1 MGTKSLSQTL
11 RANRHWWLLL
21 YVPFYLTWFF
31 ILERLITSDYWAC
44 YLPIDDWIP
53 FWEGFVVPYV
63 LWYPFMIAM
72 GLYLLFR
79 DIPAFVRYM
88 WFLIFG
94 FTFCLV
100 FYMVVPNGQ
109 DLRPDTFARDNLL
122 VQLVQRLYSVDTNT
136 NVFPSMHVVGSVA
149 VAYAVFDSDRL
160 RNGWLRAGTVLLA
173 AVISVSILFVKQHS
187 ALDLIGALVLCLPI
201 WLGLRRWRRVS
212 RLRQGRATD
221 GIAAGDPPAVE

>member
-1 MGTKSLSQTL
+1 MGSKSLSRTL

-31 ILERLITSDYWAC
+31 LLERSITSDYWAC
-44 YLPIDDWIP
+44 YLPIDDQIP

-63 LWYPFMIAM
+63 LWYPFMIVM
-72 GLYLLFR
+72 GLYLLLR

-94 FTFCLV
+94 FTFCLL
-100 FYMVVPNGQ
+100 FYMIVPNGQ
-109 DLRPDTFARDNLL
+109 DLRPDAFARDNLL
-122 VQLVQRLYSVDTNT
+122 VRLVRRLYSVDTNT

-160 RNGWLRAGTVLLA
+160 RNGWLRAVTVLLA

-201 WLGLRRWRRVS
+201 WLGLNRWRRVS
-212 RLRQGRATD
+212 RLRKSRAASKN
-221 GIAAGDPPAVE
+221 AA

>member
-1 MGTKSLSQTL
+1 MGKASLSQTL

-31 ILERLITSDYWAC
+31 LLERLITSDYWSC
-44 YLPIDDWIP
+44 YLPIDDLIP

-63 LWYPFMIAM
+63 LWYPFMIVM
-72 GLYLLFR
+72 GLYLLLR

-88 WFLIFG
+88 WFLIIG
-94 FTFCLV
+94 FTFCLL
-100 FYMVVPNGQ
+100 FYMIVPNGQ
-109 DLRPDTFARDNLL
+109 DLRPETFPRDNLL
-122 VQLVQRLYSVDTNT
+122 VRLVRRLYGVDTNT

-160 RNGWLRAGTVLLA
+160 RNGWLRAVTVLLA

-187 ALDLIGALVLCLPI
+187 ALDLIGAMVLCLPI
-201 WLGLRRWRRVS
+201 WLGLNRWRHVS
-212 RLRQGRATD
+212 RLRKSGGIGSITD
-221 GIAAGDPPAVE
+221 GDPPAGE

>member
-1 MGTKSLSQTL
+1 MGNKSLSQTL

-31 ILERLITSDYWAC
+31 LLERLITSDYWAC
-44 YLPIDDWIP
+44 YLPIDDAIP
-53 FWEGFVVPYV
+53 FWEIFVVPYV
-63 LWYPFMIAM
+63 LWYPFMIVM
-72 GLYLLFR
+72 GLYLLLR

-94 FTFCLV
+94 FSFCLV
-100 FYMVVPNGQ
+100 FYMIVPNGQ

-122 VQLVQRLYSVDTNT
+122 VRLVQRLYSVDTNT

-187 ALDLIGALVLCLPI
+187 ALDLIGALVLCVPI

-212 RLRQGRATD
+212 RLRLGRAID